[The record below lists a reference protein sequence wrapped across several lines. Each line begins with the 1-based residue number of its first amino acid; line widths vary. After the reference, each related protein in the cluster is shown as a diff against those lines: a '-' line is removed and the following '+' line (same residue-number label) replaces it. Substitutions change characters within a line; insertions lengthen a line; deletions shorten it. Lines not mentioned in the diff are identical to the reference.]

1 MYFVHSDQIFAEVK
15 EDLSS
20 YFATGALDDLM
31 FPIWTEYCL
40 KRLRKGTLVKSE
52 QIVRITNG
60 RGELPDDFDSVRS
73 ARICEINHKSIM
85 SPVTHYRSI
94 DTRLT
99 PIDPCECPSKLEC
112 SCNPCKP
119 DSEYQVTY
127 KTNSEVL
134 FTFKTGRVLHPGKVA
149 KDSMSDDCFYV
160 PPSCHYKYDISGC
173 HIYTDAPTD
182 SLFLEYYAKYRD
194 EDGNPMIPDNIYIQS
209 YIKDYIKYK
218 LFEKLLN
225 MTTDESFSQV
235 NYKYQL
241 AEKKMK
247 ESYVHCDIELK
258 KQTKAQINRSI
269 QRTDRRF
276 RRIESRYR

>member
-40 KRLRKGTLVKSE
+40 KRLRKGALVKSE
-52 QIVRITNG
+52 KMIHITNG
-60 RGELPDDFDSVRS
+60 KGELPDDFDSVRTV
-73 ARICEINHKSIM
+73 RMCEVRQTSVM
-85 SPVTHYRSI
+85 SPIASYRSV

-99 PIDPCECPSKLEC
+99 PIDPCDCPSKLEC

-127 KTNSEVL
+127 KTNSELL
-134 FTFKTGRVLHPGKVA
+134 FNIKVGRVLQPGKVS
-149 KDSMSDDCFYV
+149 KDDLSSDCFLEK
-160 PPSCHYKYDISGC
+160 PSCGYKYDVSGC
-173 HIYTDAPTD
+173 HIYTDVPTD

-194 EDGNPMIPDNIYIQS
+194 DDGNPMVPDDIYIQS

-225 MTTDESFSQV
+225 VTTDESFNQI

-258 KQTKAQINRSI
+258 KQTKAQINNSI
-269 QRTDRRF
+269 RRMDRRF
-276 RRIESRYR
+276 RRVESRYR